1 MKRMIYLVRE
11 VAVIVQ
17 IEESIKI
24 KEEFIPLELR
34 ELPIVAGLGEDL
46 HIAHVVTSVSVN
58 TVTHCSLQSLVSTA
72 VAPASQV
79 SQHSAC
85 VDTPLAAW
93 CRNAVT
99 ASGDGGSEVTQR
111 DTAFIVHRY

>member
-46 HIAHVVTSVSVN
+46 HIAHVVTSVNTAASSLLYDDVTSVD
-58 TVTHCSLQSLVSTA
+58 TVTHCSL
-72 VAPASQV
+72 
-79 SQHSAC
+79 
-85 VDTPLAAW
+85 
-93 CRNAVT
+93 
-99 ASGDGGSEVTQR
+99 
-111 DTAFIVHRY
+111 